1 MNKCRYCGR
10 EFNGESA
17 HHDHLREAHA
27 DELGPIDRRRLE
39 SESENRSRT
48 PIVLAG
54 VVLMLALGVMAGAGY
69 VLFGGGGGTGSAAG
83 SAAGANATDPG
94 AVEAVAQAPT
104 SVGSVHTH
112 GTIEMRVA
120 GQSIDFSQS
129 QYQLQADPFHFE
141 NGNGDR
147 WHVHAEGVTLEY
159 AMSTLDISVTN
170 ESVTYEGETYRA
182 EGNTTVMV
190 AVNGEP
196 VVPSEYVLQDGD
208 RVRIVVQ
215 EN

>member
-17 HHDHLREAHA
+17 HHDHLQEAHA

-159 AMSTLDISVTN
+159 AMSTLDIGVTN

>member
-17 HHDHLREAHA
+17 HHDHRREAHA

-54 VVLMLALGVMAGAGY
+54 VVLMLALGVMIGAGY

-94 AVEAVAQAPT
+94 AVEAVAKTPT

-159 AMSTLDISVTN
+159 AMSTLDIGVTN

-182 EGNTTVMV
+182 EGNTTVTV